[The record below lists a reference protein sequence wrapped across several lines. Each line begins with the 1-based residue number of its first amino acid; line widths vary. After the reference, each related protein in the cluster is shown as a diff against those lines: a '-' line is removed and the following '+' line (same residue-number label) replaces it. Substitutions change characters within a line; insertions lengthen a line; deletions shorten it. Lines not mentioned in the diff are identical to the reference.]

1 MSSSLGGGRAAG
13 RRGRP
18 AGRGVGPAVREQ
30 WLKPPPARL
39 SSQVDLAISVAE
51 LSIEEK
57 AVELSPEEE
66 RRQWEEGRIDY
77 LGKDAFARI
86 QEKLDRFLQ

>member
-1 MSSSLGGGRAAG
+1 MSTRAFCSVTRTRACWAPCRGQVALQQPCPGG
-13 RRGRP
+13 
-18 AGRGVGPAVREQ
+18 
-30 WLKPPPARL
+30 L
-39 SSQVDLAISVAE
+39 SPQVDLAVSVSEVSIAE
-51 LSIEEK
+51 K
-57 AVELSPEEE
+57 VPRLSPEEG

>member
-1 MSSSLGGGRAAG
+1 M
-13 RRGRP
+13 
-18 AGRGVGPAVREQ
+18 
-30 WLKPPPARL
+30 
-39 SSQVDLAISVAE
+39 AE
-51 LSIEEK
+51 ISIEEK
-57 AVELSPEEE
+57 ALQLSPEDA